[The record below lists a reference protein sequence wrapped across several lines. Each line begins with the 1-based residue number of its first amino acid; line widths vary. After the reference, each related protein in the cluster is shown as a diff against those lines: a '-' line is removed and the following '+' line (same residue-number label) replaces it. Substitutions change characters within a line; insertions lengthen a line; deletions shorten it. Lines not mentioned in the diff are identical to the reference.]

1 MKVFSYFNMWYIS
14 SILFRFLL
22 NFSHKLYTIFRFC
35 TNDSLCSPFLPQC
48 HPCDCCL
55 FHRPSFFDLPFHV
68 YLRHIDCQHHS
79 VAGIAPKPLQ
89 STVTVTLDQRGA
101 KSCVSRDLSKQL
113 RSALGHSGQTGT
125 YTTLR
130 GHREAGQCWERHS
143 HSCLP
148 RPREAV
154 TWVMTTV

>member
-1 MKVFSYFNMWYIS
+1 MYSTLNYKTPQNNHIFCIISVFLRVDHLYYIIKIPNYLMKVFSYFNMWYIS

-89 STVTVTLDQRGA
+89 STVTVTLD
-101 KSCVSRDLSKQL
+101 
-113 RSALGHSGQTGT
+113 
-125 YTTLR
+125 
-130 GHREAGQCWERHS
+130 
-143 HSCLP
+143 
-148 RPREAV
+148 
-154 TWVMTTV
+154 